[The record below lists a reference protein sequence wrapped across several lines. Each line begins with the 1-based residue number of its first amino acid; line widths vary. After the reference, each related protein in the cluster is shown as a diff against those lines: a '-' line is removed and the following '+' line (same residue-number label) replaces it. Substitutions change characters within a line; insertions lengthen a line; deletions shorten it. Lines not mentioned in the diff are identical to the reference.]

1 MTIRSWLRRAANVLP
16 VLGPLLK
23 DRARLAAERDRFA
36 SIAGHM
42 AHLHHRV
49 LAERAGLKLLLDTRS
64 LVDWHVFI
72 ENAWEPRQ
80 IDMMMAAARSF
91 SGDPRPK
98 IFLDIG
104 ACWGLYA
111 LKAHALGLFDRI
123 ICFEPDRMNAAQLE
137 AQLFLNEAGYTIE
150 IDRRAVSNRSG
161 TARLERAGDRA
172 DHNRGAAHLTTDE
185 AASEPVE
192 TVALDDLFDIRDHIL
207 FIKLDVER
215 HEAEALE
222 GMARLIA
229 NNHVYLQVEIWPDRI
244 DAIWPLVPPSL
255 RHRASIDMDHVFTSF
270 DPPSGLFPPL
280 ASDLAR

>member
-1 MTIRSWLRRAANVLP
+1 LTIRPWLRRAAGFVP

-72 ENAWEPRQ
+72 ENEWEPRQ

-111 LKAHALGLFDRI
+111 LRAHALGLFDRI
-123 ICFEPDRMNAAQLE
+123 VCFEPDRMNAAQLE
-137 AQLFLNEAGYTIE
+137 AQLFLNRACYAIE
-150 IDRRAVSNRSG
+150 VDRRAVSNRAG
-161 TARLERAGDRA
+161 PAWLERAGDAA
-172 DHNRGAAHLTTDE
+172 DGNRGSAQLTGDSHAGAPVTTVVLDE
-185 AASEPVE
+185 I
-192 TVALDDLFDIRDHIL
+192 FDMRDHIL

-215 HEAEALE
+215 HESEALE
-222 GMARLIA
+222 GMARLLA
-229 NNHVYLQVEIWPDRI
+229 NNSVYLQIEIWPDRRETV
-244 DAIWPLVPPSL
+244 WPQIPPSL
-255 RHRASIDMDHVFTSF
+255 RHRASVDMDYVFTSF
-270 DPPSGLFPPL
+270 DPPPRLFPPL
-280 ASDLAR
+280 TSDPAR